1 MALTPI
7 PCPFSA
13 SEMVIV
19 LQLILWGQTG
29 DDDLCQA
36 VLERLTLEALFR
48 QYDAISWLQD
58 NPDWDRVSYAG
69 RTDDHEDSLPEIVH
83 RWEEYPNALGSEAQA
98 AMIVGRVATALGE
111 EVPSEVQIALKT
123 LALRGT
129 MRDIAQAIGR
139 EGVHHRPGLSFHD
152 VVDAGAAASGL
163 SWTEALASITRYCR
177 DGLRR
182 LA

>member
-1 MALTPI
+1 
-7 PCPFSA
+7 
-13 SEMVIV
+13 MVIV
-19 LQLILWGQTG
+19 LQVALCSQTG
-29 DDDLCQA
+29 DDDLGLA
-36 VLERLTLEALFR
+36 VMERLTPEARLRTF
-48 QYDAISWLQD
+48 DAISWFKA

-69 RTDDHEDSLPEIVH
+69 RTDDHEDSLPKIVH

-129 MRDIAQAIGR
+129 MRDIAKAIGR
-139 EGVHHRPGLSFHD
+139 EDVHHRPGLSFHD

>member
-1 MALTPI
+1 
-7 PCPFSA
+7 
-13 SEMVIV
+13 
-19 LQLILWGQTG
+19 
-29 DDDLCQA
+29 
-36 VLERLTLEALFR
+36 
-48 QYDAISWLQD
+48 
-58 NPDWDRVSYAG
+58 
-69 RTDDHEDSLPEIVH
+69 
-83 RWEEYPNALGSEAQA
+83 
-98 AMIVGRVATALGE
+98 MIVGRVATALGE

-139 EGVHHRPGLSFHD
+139 EGVHHLPGLSFHD